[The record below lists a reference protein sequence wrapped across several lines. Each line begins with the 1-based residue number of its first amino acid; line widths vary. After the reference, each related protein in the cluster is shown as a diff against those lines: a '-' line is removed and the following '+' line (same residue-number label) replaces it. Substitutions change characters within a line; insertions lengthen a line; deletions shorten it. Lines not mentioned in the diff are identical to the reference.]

1 MYDIL
6 SNCQAVV
13 SGIKCSWA
21 AFNKP
26 SAGFPASSVLT
37 MCILTIVYFCNF
49 NCSRRIQLLLYY
61 KLHKTPKSLGTKNAQ
76 KAFLVLGHRLEILSN
91 EHAQNR
97 RRKVIK
103 IR

>member
-26 SAGFPASSVLT
+26 SGFPACSVLT

-49 NCSRRIQLLLYY
+49 NCSRRIQLLLHY
-61 KLHKTPKSLGTKNAQ
+61 KLRETPKSLCTKNAQ

-97 RRKVIK
+97 RRTVIK